1 MYEFLF
7 ELSRV
12 EDIFHKGICLWLLE
26 GMQMSRR
33 SNGQG
38 HTYKVGKSYRTVIH
52 CNGHVVT
59 AMAPTTQ
66 ESRKLAK
73 EKLEKLPK
81 NQSIKN
87 ALPQSKIAFAEYL
100 ISWLDESHK
109 HQIAHSTWKRY
120 RTLAV
125 HHINP
130 VIGRIPLR
138 KLVPSDIQLV
148 LTTMRE
154 AGQSPRSQQQARAL
168 LSVALGEAENN
179 EFIPSNPVKKVRIPV
194 NKNREIEPLT
204 VDEVRRLLETYR
216 GTPSSARLHIALLCG
231 LRQGEALGLRWQDI
245 DLVNGVLEVR
255 NQIQMIDGQLR
266 LTGLKTER
274 SRRSLVLTSG
284 TLEALK
290 KHREIIDQIRNAYG
304 IDWKEN
310 NLVFPSTDGSPKQAT
325 IDFNDWKRALRLCG
339 IKPRRLHDAR
349 HTAATLMYGQGIG
362 IEVISRALGHSS
374 SAITSKL
381 YVHSAIQ
388 PLRLAAEKMEKLLID
403 MG

>member
-1 MYEFLF
+1 M
-7 ELSRV
+7 
-12 EDIFHKGICLWLLE
+12 
-26 GMQMSRR
+26 
-33 SNGQG
+33 
-38 HTYKVGKSYRTVIH
+38 
-52 CNGHVVT
+52 T
-59 AMAPTTQ
+59 AMAATTQ
-66 ESRKLAK
+66 ESRKRAK
-73 EKLEKLPK
+73 EKLEKLPRLITSK
-81 NQSIKN
+81 GS
-87 ALPQSKIAFAEYL
+87 LPQSKIALGKYL
-100 ISWLDESHK
+100 LEWLEEEHK

-120 RTLAV
+120 RALAT
-125 HHINP
+125 HHIVP
-130 VIGRIPLR
+130 VIGQIPLR
-138 KLVPSDIQLV
+138 KIVPSDIQLV

-194 NKNREIEPLT
+194 NNTREIEPLT
-204 VDEVRRLLETYR
+204 IEEVKRLLETYK
-216 GTPSSARLHIALLCG
+216 GTYMSARLHIALLCG
-231 LRQGEALGLRWQDI
+231 LRQGEALGLRWQDV

-255 NQIQMIDGQLR
+255 NQIQMIDGKLQ

-284 TLEALK
+284 SLESLK
-290 KHREIIDQIRNAYG
+290 KHKEIIDQKKCIYG

-310 NLVFPSTDGSPKQAT
+310 DLVFPSLDGSPKQST
-325 IDFNDWKRALRLCG
+325 LDFNDWKRALRLCG

-388 PLRLAAEKMEKLLID
+388 PLRLAAEKMEKLLVD

>member
-1 MYEFLF
+1 VYEFLI
-7 ELSRV
+7 ELTV
-12 EDIFHKGICLWLLE
+12 ICYFHKGIRLWLQE

-38 HTYKVGKSYRTVIH
+38 HTYKVGNSYRTVIH
-52 CNGHVVT
+52 YNGHIVT
-59 AMAPTTQ
+59 AMAATTQ

-81 NQSIKN
+81 SISSKSTP
-87 ALPQSKIAFAEYL
+87 PQSKIALGKYL
-100 ISWLDESHK
+100 LEWLEEEHK

-120 RTLAV
+120 RALAV
-125 HHINP
+125 HHIVP
-130 VIGRIPLR
+130 VIGQIPLR
-138 KLVPSDIQLV
+138 KIVPSDIQLI

-179 EFIPSNPVKKVRIPV
+179 EYIPSNPVKKVRIPV

-204 VDEVRRLLETYR
+204 IEEVKRLLETYKE
-216 GTPSSARLHIALLCG
+216 TYTSARLHIALLCG
-231 LRQGEALGLRWQDI
+231 LRQGEALGLRWQDV

-255 NQIQMIDGQLR
+255 NQIQMIDGKLQ

-284 TLEALK
+284 SLESLK
-290 KHREIIDQIRNAYG
+290 AHREIVTQMSSVYG

-310 NLVFPSTDGSPKQAT
+310 DLVFPSLDGSPKQST
-325 IDFNDWKRALRLCG
+325 LDFNDWKRALRLCG
-339 IKPRRLHDAR
+339 IRPRRLHDAR
-349 HTAATLMYGQGIG
+349 HTAATLMYGQGVG

-381 YVHSAIQ
+381 YVHSALQ
-388 PLRLAAEKMEKLLID
+388 PLRTAAEKMEKVMTG

>member
-1 MYEFLF
+1 
-7 ELSRV
+7 
-12 EDIFHKGICLWLLE
+12 
-26 GMQMSRR
+26 MSRR

-38 HTYKVGKSYRTVIH
+38 HTYKIKNSYRTVIH

-59 AMAPTTQ
+59 AMAATVQ

-81 NQSIKN
+81 AMSNKS
-87 ALPQSKIAFAEYL
+87 ALPQSKIALAEYL
-100 ISWLDESHK
+100 ISWLDDAHK

-120 RTLAV
+120 RALAI
-125 HHINP
+125 HHIIP
-130 VIGRIPLR
+130 VIGLIPLR
-138 KLVPSDIQLV
+138 KIVPSDIQSV
-148 LTTMRE
+148 LTVMRE

-168 LSVALGEAENN
+168 LSVALGEAEAN
-179 EFIPSNPVKKVRIPV
+179 EYIPSNPAKKVRIPV
-194 NKNREIEPLT
+194 NKSQEIEPLSIE
-204 VDEVRRLLETYR
+204 EVKRLLENYKGTYM
-216 GTPSSARLHIALLCG
+216 SARLHIALLCG

-245 DLVNGVLEVR
+245 DLNNGVLEVR
-255 NQIQMIDGQLR
+255 NQIQMIDGRLR

-284 TLEALK
+284 SLEALK
-290 KHREIIDQIRNAYG
+290 MHKKFVEEMSDGYG
-304 IDWKEN
+304 IDWQEN
-310 NLVFPSTDGSPKQAT
+310 DLVFPSIDGTPKQST
-325 IDFNDWKRALRLCG
+325 LDFNDWKRALRLCG

-388 PLRLAAEKMEKLLID
+388 PLKLAAEKMEKLMID

>member
-1 MYEFLF
+1 
-7 ELSRV
+7 
-12 EDIFHKGICLWLLE
+12 
-26 GMQMSRR
+26 MSRR

-38 HTYKVGKSYRTVIH
+38 HTYKVKNSYRTVIH
-52 CNGHVVT
+52 YNGHVVT
-59 AMAPTTQ
+59 AMAATVQ

-81 NQSIKN
+81 AVGNKS
-87 ALPQSKIAFAEYL
+87 ALPQSKIALAEYL
-100 ISWLDESHK
+100 ISWLDDAHK

-120 RTLAV
+120 RALAI
-125 HHINP
+125 HHIIP
-130 VIGRIPLR
+130 VIGLIPLR
-138 KLVPSDIQLV
+138 KIVPSDIQSV
-148 LTTMRE
+148 LTVMRE

-168 LSVALGEAENN
+168 LSVALGEAEAN
-179 EFIPSNPVKKVRIPV
+179 EYILSNPVKKVRIPV

-204 VDEVRRLLETYR
+204 TEEVKRLLETYK
-216 GTPSSARLHIALLCG
+216 GTYMSARLHIALLCG

-245 DLVNGVLEVR
+245 DLDNGILEVR
-255 NQIQMIDGQLR
+255 NQIQMIDGKRQ

-284 TLEALK
+284 SLEALK
-290 KHREIIDQIRNAYG
+290 SHQEIVHQMRSVYG
-304 IDWKEN
+304 RKWQEN
-310 NLVFPSTDGSPKQAT
+310 DSVFPSSDGSPKQST
-325 IDFNDWKRALRLCG
+325 LDFNDWKRALRLCG

-349 HTAATLMYGQGIG
+349 HTAATLMYGQGVG

-381 YVHSAIQ
+381 YVHSAMQ
-388 PLRLAAEKMEKLLID
+388 PLRLAAEQMEKLMTD

>member
-1 MYEFLF
+1 
-7 ELSRV
+7 
-12 EDIFHKGICLWLLE
+12 
-26 GMQMSRR
+26 MSRR

-38 HTYKVGKSYRTVIH
+38 HTYKVGNSYRTVIH
-52 CNGHVVT
+52 YNGHVVT
-59 AMAPTTQ
+59 AMAATAQ
-66 ESRKLAK
+66 ESRKRAK

-81 NQSIKN
+81 LVTSKGS
-87 ALPQSKIAFAEYL
+87 LPQSKIALEKYL
-100 ISWLDESHK
+100 LKWLEEEHK

-120 RTLAV
+120 RALAV
-125 HHINP
+125 HHIVP
-130 VIGRIPLR
+130 VIGQIPLR
-138 KLVPSDIQLV
+138 KIVPSDIQLV

-179 EFIPSNPVKKVRIPV
+179 EYIPSSPVKKVRIPV
-194 NKNREIEPLT
+194 NKSREIEPLT
-204 VDEVRRLLETYR
+204 IEEVKRLLETYR
-216 GTPSSARLHIALLCG
+216 DTPRSARLHIALLCG

-245 DLVNGVLEVR
+245 DLENGVLEVR
-255 NQIQMIDGQLR
+255 NQIQMIDGKLK

-284 TLEALK
+284 TVGALR
-290 KHREIIDQIRNAYG
+290 KHKEFVDQMRSTYG

-310 NLVFPSTDGSPKQAT
+310 DLVFPSPDGSPKQST
-325 IDFNDWKRALRLCG
+325 LDFNDWKRALRLCG
-339 IKPRRLHDAR
+339 IRPRRLHDAR
-349 HTAATLMYGQGIG
+349 HTAATLMYGQGVG

>member
-1 MYEFLF
+1 
-7 ELSRV
+7 
-12 EDIFHKGICLWLLE
+12 
-26 GMQMSRR
+26 MSRR

-38 HTYKVGKSYRTVIH
+38 HTYKVGNSYRTVIH
-52 CNGHVVT
+52 YNGHVVT
-59 AMAPTTQ
+59 AMAATTQ

-81 NQSIKN
+81 NQSSKN

-100 ISWLDESHK
+100 ISWLDDAHK

-120 RTLAV
+120 RALAV

-130 VIGRIPLR
+130 MIGHIPLR
-138 KLVPSDIQLV
+138 KIVPSDIQLV

-179 EFIPSNPVKKVRIPV
+179 EYIPSNPVKKVRIPA

-204 VDEVRRLLETYR
+204 IEEVKRLLETYKD
-216 GTPSSARLHIALLCG
+216 TYMSARLQIALLCG
-231 LRQGEALGLRWQDI
+231 LRQGEALGLRWQDV

-255 NQIQMIDGQLR
+255 NQIQMIDGKLQ

-284 TLEALK
+284 SLESLK
-290 KHREIIDQIRNAYG
+290 SHKEIIHQMKCLCG
-304 IDWKEN
+304 IDWQEID
-310 NLVFPSTDGSPKQAT
+310 LVFPSGDGSPKQAT

-381 YVHSAIQ
+381 YVHSAIA
-388 PLRLAAEKMEKLLID
+388 PLRVAAEKLENMFID

>member
-1 MYEFLF
+1 MT
-7 ELSRV
+7 
-12 EDIFHKGICLWLLE
+12 
-26 GMQMSRR
+26 RR

-52 CNGHVVT
+52 HNGHVVT
-59 AMAPTTQ
+59 AMAPSTQ
-66 ESRKLAK
+66 ESRKRAK

-81 NQSIKN
+81 SVTSKN
-87 ALPQSKIAFAEYL
+87 ALPQSKIALSGYL
-100 ISWLDESHK
+100 ISWLDDAHK

-120 RTLAV
+120 RALAV
-125 HHINP
+125 HHILP
-130 VIGRIPLR
+130 VIGQIPLR
-138 KLVPSDIQLV
+138 KIVPSDIQLV

-179 EFIPSNPVKKVRIPV
+179 EYIPSNPVKKVRIPV
-194 NKNREIEPLT
+194 NKNCEIGPLT
-204 VDEVRRLLETYR
+204 IEEVKRLLDTYK
-216 GTPSSARLHIALLCG
+216 GTNMSARLHIALLCG
-231 LRQGEALGLRWQDI
+231 LRQGEALGLRWQDV

-255 NQIQMIDGQLR
+255 NQIQMIDGKLQ

-274 SRRSLVLTSG
+274 SRRSLVMTSG
-284 TLEALK
+284 TFESLK
-290 KHREIIDQIRNAYG
+290 SHREIVKQIRDTYG
-304 IDWKEN
+304 IDWQGN
-310 NLVFPSTDGSPKQAT
+310 DLVFPSANGSPKQAT
-325 IDFNDWKRALRLCG
+325 LDFNDWKRALRLCG

-388 PLRLAAEKMEKLLID
+388 PLRLAAEKMEKLMID

>member
-1 MYEFLF
+1 
-7 ELSRV
+7 
-12 EDIFHKGICLWLLE
+12 
-26 GMQMSRR
+26 MSRR

-52 CNGHVVT
+52 YNGHVVT

-66 ESRKLAK
+66 ESRKRAK
-73 EKLEKLPK
+73 EKLEKLPR
-81 NQSIKN
+81 SVSSKN
-87 ALPQSKIAFAEYL
+87 ALPQSKIALSDYL
-100 ISWLDESHK
+100 ISWLDETHK

-130 VIGRIPLR
+130 VIGRIPIR
-138 KLVPSDIQLV
+138 KIVPSDIQLV

-154 AGQSPRSQQQARAL
+154 GGQSPRSQQQARAL

-179 EFIPSNPVKKVRIPV
+179 EYIPSNPVKKVRIPV
-194 NKNREIEPLT
+194 NKSREIEPLT
-204 VDEVRRLLETYR
+204 IAEVRRLLETYR
-216 GTPSSARLHIALLCG
+216 DTPSSARLHVALLCG

-245 DLVNGVLEVR
+245 DLENGVLEVR
-255 NQIQMIDGQLR
+255 NQIQMIDGKLQ

-274 SRRSLVLTSG
+274 SRRSLVLTLGS
-284 TLEALK
+284 LESLK
-290 KHREIIDQIRNAYG
+290 KHREIINQMRCLYG
-304 IDWKEN
+304 IDWQEN
-310 NLVFPSTDGSPKQAT
+310 DLVFPSADGSPKQAT
-325 IDFNDWKRALRLCG
+325 IDFNEWKRALRLCG
-339 IKPRRLHDAR
+339 VKPRRLHDAR
-349 HTAATLMYGQGIG
+349 HTAATLMYGQGVG

-388 PLRLAAEKMEKLLID
+388 PLRLAAEKMEKLIIE

>member
-1 MYEFLF
+1 
-7 ELSRV
+7 
-12 EDIFHKGICLWLLE
+12 
-26 GMQMSRR
+26 MSRR

-38 HTYKVGKSYRTVIH
+38 HTYKVKNSYRTVIH
-52 CNGHVVT
+52 YNGHVVT
-59 AMAPTTQ
+59 AMAATTQ

-81 NQSIKN
+81 NQSSKN
-87 ALPQSKIAFAEYL
+87 ALPQSKIVLAEYL
-100 ISWLDESHK
+100 ISWLDDAHK

-120 RTLAV
+120 RALAI
-125 HHINP
+125 HHIVP
-130 VIGRIPLR
+130 VIGQIPLR
-138 KLVPSDIQLV
+138 KIVPSDIQLV

-179 EFIPSNPVKKVRIPV
+179 EYIPSNPVKKVRIPV

-204 VDEVRRLLETYR
+204 IEEVKRLLETYR
-216 GTPSSARLHIALLCG
+216 DTYMSARLHIALLCG

-255 NQIQMIDGQLR
+255 NQIQMIDGKLQ

-274 SRRSLVLTSG
+274 SRRSLVLTAGS
-284 TLEALK
+284 LESLK
-290 KHREIIDQIRNAYG
+290 LHKNLVAEMRTGYG
-304 IDWKEN
+304 SPWKDSD
-310 NLVFPSTDGSPKQAT
+310 LVFPAIDGSPKQAT

-339 IKPRRLHDAR
+339 IAKRRLHDAR
-349 HTAATLMYGQGIG
+349 HTAATLMYGQGVG

-388 PLRLAAEKMEKLLID
+388 PLRLAAEQMEKLIFD

>member
-1 MYEFLF
+1 MYEFLI
-7 ELSRV
+7 ELTV
-12 EDIFHKGICLWLLE
+12 ICYFHKGIGLWRQE

-38 HTYKVGKSYRTVIH
+38 HTYKVGNSYRTVIH
-52 CNGHVVT
+52 YNGHVVT
-59 AMAPTTQ
+59 AMAATTQ

-81 NQSIKN
+81 VAGTKN
-87 ALPQSKIAFAEYL
+87 SLPQSKIALAGYL
-100 ISWLDESHK
+100 ISWLDDSHK

-120 RTLAV
+120 RALAV
-125 HHINP
+125 HHIIP
-130 VIGRIPLR
+130 VIGHISLR
-138 KLVPSDIQLV
+138 KIVPSDIQLV

-179 EFIPSNPVKKVRIPV
+179 EYIPSNPVKKVRIPV
-194 NKNREIEPLT
+194 NKSLEIEPLT
-204 VDEVRRLLETYR
+204 IEEVKRLLETYKE
-216 GTPSSARLHIALLCG
+216 TYISARLHIALLCG
-231 LRQGEALGLRWQDI
+231 LRQGEALGLRWQDV

-255 NQIQMIDGQLR
+255 NQIQMIDGKLQ

-284 TLEALK
+284 SLEALK
-290 KHREIIDQIRNAYG
+290 IHRQLVGNMRLIWGSQWVDT
-304 IDWKEN
+304 D
-310 NLVFPSTDGSPKQAT
+310 LVFPAIDGAPKQAT
-325 IDFNDWKRALRLCG
+325 IDYNEWKRALRLCG

-349 HTAATLMYGQGIG
+349 HTAATLMYGQGVG
-362 IEVISRALGHSS
+362 IEVISRALGYSS